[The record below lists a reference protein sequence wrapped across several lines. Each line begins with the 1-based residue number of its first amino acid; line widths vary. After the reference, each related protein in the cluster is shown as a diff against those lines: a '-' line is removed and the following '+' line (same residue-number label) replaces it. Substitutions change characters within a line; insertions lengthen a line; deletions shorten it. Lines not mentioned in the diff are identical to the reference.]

1 MTKLKRIM
9 TDSEIK
15 KILQTFKKVTV
26 VGISSNSE
34 RPSFDVSRFLMDHGY
49 EIDGVNPKDS
59 EVHGRPVYL
68 QLKDVPH
75 SLEIV
80 DVFRAPEHVPALV
93 DELIPLKPKVIWLQ
107 EGVTHPEAEAKAR
120 KAGIQV
126 VADLCIK
133 KEIKRLLK

>member
-1 MTKLKRIM
+1 M

-26 VGISSNSE
+26 VGISSNAS

-59 EVHGRPVYL
+59 EVHGRPIYV

-75 SLEIV
+75 PLEIV
-80 DVFRAPEHVPALV
+80 DVFRAPEHVPDLV
-93 DELIPLKPKVIWLQ
+93 EELIPLKPKVIWLQ
-107 EGVTHPEAEAKAR
+107 EGVSHPEAEAKAR

-133 KEIKRLLK
+133 KEIRRLLK